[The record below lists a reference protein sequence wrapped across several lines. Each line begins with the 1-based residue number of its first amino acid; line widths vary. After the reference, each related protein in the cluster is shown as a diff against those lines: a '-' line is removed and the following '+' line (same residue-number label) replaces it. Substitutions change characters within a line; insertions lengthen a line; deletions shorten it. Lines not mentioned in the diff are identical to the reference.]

1 MVKGWQ
7 SLARVVRLVELL
19 HCVLDFTHRTTGPA
33 GFTCG
38 LGNSGFGGGGGRV
51 GTTALALF
59 ARRGGCGGGWGRCG
73 GCGGVLSC
81 SRRRDRGCW
90 DDDGVDG

>member
-1 MVKGWQ
+1 MFQRPNDALPFLLVVKGWQ

-19 HCVLDFTHRTTGPA
+19 HCVLDITHRTTGPA

-38 LGNSGFGGGGGRV
+38 LGSGGFGGGGGRA

-59 ARRGGCGGGWGRCG
+59 ARRGGCGGVLRCG
-73 GCGGVLSC
+73 C
-81 SRRRDRGCW
+81 
-90 DDDGVDG
+90 